1 VQEVEKF
8 MAQHLKQKKGTSIT
22 LIKRCVITLLIIS
35 CSVILSFAETNN
47 TLSQKLDLLHK
58 IQGKFTFVVIGDNK
72 TGKGDDTIYREL
84 IMQAMKQRP
93 DFIVNVGDMIQSPNE
108 KLWAH
113 FKEVSKP
120 VTVPYFFTVGNHDV
134 SDKKSEELYRKQVDL
149 PGNELY
155 YTFAV
160 GKSLFVVL
168 DSNISGQNQKI
179 TSKQYKWLKVVLSS
193 SEFKHTFIFVHHP
206 LFPEKRRGN
215 HYGDSLDKDPK
226 RRDRLQ
232 ALFVKYKV
240 TIVFQGHEHLYMRKT
255 VDGITHIITGGGGAP
270 LYTDEKNGG
279 FYHFVLV
286 TADGDIVK
294 GQVIDN
300 EGKVRDTFQLK
311 R

>member
-1 VQEVEKF
+1 VQELENF
-8 MAQHLKQKKGTSIT
+8 MVQYLKQKKGTSIT
-22 LIKRCVITLLIIS
+22 LIKKCIITLLIIS
-35 CSVILSFAETNN
+35 CSIILSFAETNT

-72 TGKGDDTIYREL
+72 TGEGDDTIYREL

-93 DFIVNVGDMIQSPNE
+93 DFIVNAGDMVLSPANSY
-108 KLWAH
+108 WFR
-113 FKEVSKP
+113 FKEISKS

-134 SDKKSEELYRKQVDL
+134 SDKKSEELYRERVGL
-149 PGNELY
+149 PGDELY

-179 TSKQYKWLKVVLSS
+179 TSKQYKWLKEVLSS
-193 SEFKHTFIFVHHP
+193 SEFKHIFIFVHHP
-206 LFPEKRRGN
+206 LFPEKGRGN
-215 HYGDSLDKDPK
+215 HYGDCLDKDPK
-226 RRDRLQ
+226 LRDRLQ

-255 VDGITHIITGGGGAP
+255 VDGITHIITGGGGA
-270 LYTDEKNGG
+270 LLHTDEKNGG

-286 TADGDIVK
+286 TVDGDIVR

-300 EGKVRDTFQLK
+300 KGEVRDTFQL
-311 R
+311 